1 MSTGYPVVQERKWS
15 DEEIQRL
22 RDYYPAHSAEQTA
35 HEFGVTVKALDAV
48 LRKHNIRKQMQ
59 QMYTSDTPAPRIR
72 SKAGSG
78 VIAPP
83 AYRYGYA
90 SWGRGHRW

>member
-1 MSTGYPVVQERKWS
+1 MSTGYPVVHERTWTE
-15 DEEIQRL
+15 EEIERL
-22 RDYYPAHSAEQTA
+22 REFYPKHTASETA
-35 HEFGVTVKALDAV
+35 HEFGVTVKAIEAIT
-48 LRKHNIRKQMQ
+48 RKHGIRKQFRQ
-59 QMYTSDTPAPRIR
+59 LYTSDTPAPRIR

-90 SWGRGHRW
+90 QWGRGHRW

>member
-1 MSTGYPVVQERKWS
+1 MIEPRKYDKETVQQALKMHADGLMPSAIGASLCASPRTVRWWIDTEAARQSDPVPVVRVKRKS
-15 DEEIQRL
+15 
-22 RDYYPAHSAEQTA
+22 
-35 HEFGVTVKALDAV
+35 
-48 LRKHNIRKQMQ
+48 
-59 QMYTSDTPAPRIR
+59 
-72 SKAGSG
+72 GSG